1 MCLNKWLVSLSE
13 LLVKGKL
20 GAIYL
25 SRLKGENVTLLLFN
39 AKAEKKIDVFFSK
52 FVNFLVHAN

>member
-1 MCLNKWLVSLSE
+1 MSE

-52 FVNFLVHAN
+52 FVNFLVHTN